1 MDNLD
6 KAADECSGTKTTMM
20 VAFIA
25 FWLFFIIHLVAH
37 SYANNV
43 KNHFDYKMLAML
55 QKCHYVVVTVNCVI
69 DVYILAA
76 TKYKC
81 LSKNWWITMVL
92 INLWLTVIGW
102 ILSTGK
108 LIKGGCP
115 TEEKLREQ
123 MQLA

>member
-6 KAADECSGTKTTMM
+6 KEAAECSGTKTTMM

-37 SYANNV
+37 SIAYNL
-43 KNHFDYKMLAML
+43 KNHFDFYNLAML

-92 INLWLTVIGW
+92 INLWLTVIWW
-102 ILSTGK
+102 ILSTGI
-108 LIKGGCP
+108 LIKWGCP

-123 MQLA
+123 FVLA